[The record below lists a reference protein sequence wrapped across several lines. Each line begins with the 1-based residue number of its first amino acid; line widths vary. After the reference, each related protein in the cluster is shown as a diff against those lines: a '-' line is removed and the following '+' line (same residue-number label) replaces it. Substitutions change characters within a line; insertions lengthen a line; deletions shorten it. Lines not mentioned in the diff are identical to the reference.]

1 MNGKNGF
8 TDKTSGDKA
17 MKRRTLVQCMMLAP
31 ALLAAPT
38 WAQDFPNRPVKL
50 VVPFAAGGPADI
62 QARWLAVKLS
72 PILGQQVVIENKGG
86 AGGILGAQTVA
97 TSAPDGY
104 TLLFASTGAIAVAP
118 YLSDKLGYDPKKDL
132 VPVVRVGTAPTVLV
146 TSANSPFH
154 SLAEMIA
161 AARSSPGKVTFASAG
176 PGTSLHLG
184 AELLAREAGVKLT
197 HVPYR
202 GAAPALADVIAG
214 TVDVVFADAPVVLPF
229 LQSGKMRALT
239 IGTPQRIPGLPDV
252 PTTAEGGYRNAL
264 VSTWYGMLAPGKTPA
279 AVVGKINAAVNQVLQ
294 SAEAKTYFTAQSLQ
308 INGGTPQQFGEFIDT
323 ESTRWTALAKAIGVK
338 ME

>member
-1 MNGKNGF
+1 
-8 TDKTSGDKA
+8 
-17 MKRRTLVQCMMLAP
+17 V
-31 ALLAAPT
+31 
-38 WAQDFPNRPVKL
+38 PVKDLKEL
-50 VVPFAAGGPADI
+50 VA
-62 QARWLAVKLS
+62 LAKAK
-72 PILGQQVVIENKGG
+72 PG
-86 AGGILGAQTVA
+86 
-97 TSAPDGY
+97 
-104 TLLFASTGAIAVAP
+104 TLNFAS
-118 YLSDKLGYDPKKDL
+118 S
-132 VPVVRVGTAPTVLV
+132 
-146 TSANSPFH
+146 
-154 SLAEMIA
+154 
-161 AARSSPGKVTFASAG
+161 G
-176 PGTSLHLG
+176 PGSMPHL
-184 AELLAREAGVKLT
+184 AGEMLKITAGIDIT